1 MRSMEPDTRQP
12 SYQELLAENVAL
24 RQRVVELETALAE
37 AKEQN
42 AALAVR
48 LKALEDRLSK
58 DSKTSSKPPSSDGFK
73 KKTKSLR
80 GKSGKTSGGQPGHKG
95 ESLKMVSDPDERVLH
110 QLTHCCGCGTGLADS
125 WLIELDRRQVFD
137 LPPLQL
143 RVTEHQAEVRRC
155 LECGRVNRAEF
166 PAEVEH
172 KVQYGTRLKGLL
184 QYLQHYQLIPLK
196 RLQELVA
203 DLFAHTLSQGTLVN
217 TTATCFTKLAP
228 VERDI
233 KAGIGNAAVIHVDET
248 GLAQHGKR
256 HWLHVAS
263 TPRLT
268 FYAAHAKRGKQALN
282 TIDILPRYQGTAV
295 HDAWSSYSSYGCRHS
310 LCNAHLLREL
320 AYLEEREGQSWA
332 ASLASLLREAK
343 TACEAAAE
351 GRLSQETRAD
361 IEARYQRLLA
371 EGFELNPP
379 AAKPLV
385 KKRGRPKQTKARNLL
400 HRLQQR
406 QHEVLLFMHDPQ
418 VPFDNNLAERD
429 LRMMKVQQ
437 KISGCFRGQ
446 GASHF
451 CRIRGYISTL
461 RKQGLN
467 VLEGLESVF
476 RGQPLMPHIGT
487 E

>member
-1 MRSMEPDTRQP
+1 MEPDTRSL

-37 AKEQN
+37 VKEQN
-42 AALAVR
+42 TALVAR

-58 DSKTSSKPPSSDGFK
+58 DSRTSSKPPSSDGFG

-95 ESLKMVSDPDERVLH
+95 ESLKMVSDPDELVLH
-110 QLTHCCGCGTGLADS
+110 QVTHCCECGTGLADS
-125 WLIELDRRQVFD
+125 WLIELAKRQVVD

-155 LECGRVNRAEF
+155 LGCGCVNRAEF
-166 PAEVEH
+166 PLEVAH

-196 RLQELVA
+196 RLQELVV
-203 DLFAHTLSQGTLVN
+203 DLFTHTLSQGTLVN
-217 TTATCFTKLAP
+217 TTATCFMRLAA
-228 VERDI
+228 VESGI
-233 KAGIGNAAVIHVDET
+233 KAGISNAAVIYVDET

-282 TIDILPRYQGTAV
+282 AIGVLPGYQGTAV

-343 TACEAAAE
+343 RACEAAPE
-351 GRLSQETRAD
+351 GRLSQEARVD

-371 EGFELNPP
+371 EGFELNP
-379 AAKPLV
+379 AAAEPLV

-400 HRLQQR
+400 NRLRQR
-406 QHEVLLFMHDPQ
+406 QHEVLLFIHDPQ

-446 GASHF
+446 GASYF
-451 CRIRGYISTL
+451 CRIRGYISSL